1 MQVELTGAWLS
12 LLCGVT
18 AMNTYRVE
26 RAGTKY
32 QVIEELPDRGT
43 FEVVGF
49 PTEVDARAWLGD
61 FLRMT
66 GHVEPDPTD
75 D

>member
-1 MQVELTGAWLS
+1 
-12 LLCGVT
+12 
-18 AMNTYRVE
+18 MNTYRVE

-32 QVIEELPDRGT
+32 HVIEELPDLGT

-49 PTEVDARAWLGD
+49 ATEVDARAWLGD

-75 D
+75 RERRWPESDRFEREL